1 MHAYYFLITVGWL
14 VLNDMEEKQPQFR
27 DIPRDFHSF
36 EKEGLFTHC
45 IECERDLL
53 KGDCDYVI
61 EKAFRNY
68 QGFKAQDVIFDYAI
82 CMDCAMEIQKRM
94 SKESMAKIQEYM
106 QKQMME
112 RQQELS
118 NRDLSNVEELYSKC
132 MFTDVDKGSCEEYQV
147 FAFCRGDQMNLQMPP
162 YMVSGPILDEIS
174 ELLSDETRD
183 ELNGF
188 FNKHF
193 SPAPGMFEPD
203 PRLILI

>member
-1 MHAYYFLITVGWL
+1 M
-14 VLNDMEEKQPQFR
+14 DEKQSQYK
-27 DIPRDFHSF
+27 DIPKEFHSY
-36 EKEGLFTHC
+36 EKDGLFTNC
-45 IECERDLL
+45 IECDRELL
-53 KGDCDYVI
+53 SGDCDYVI

-68 QGFKAQDVIFDYAI
+68 QGFKAEDVIFDYAI

-94 SKESMAKIQEYM
+94 SKESMFKIQEYM
-106 QKQMME
+106 QKQMLD
-112 RQQELS
+112 RHQDLAK
-118 NRDLSNVEELYSKC
+118 RDLTNVDELYSKC
-132 MFTDVDKGSCEEYQV
+132 MFTNEDKSNCEEYQV
-147 FAFCRGDQMNLQMPP
+147 FAFCRGDKMNLQMPP

-193 SPAPGMFEPD
+193 SPSPGMFEPD